1 MVAVLLHYFSIV
13 PFMWMLVKGAFL
25 YFTSVKV
32 IEFKV
37 KSYLVTATAISYGVP
52 LLYMVIF
59 TLPLGFGY
67 LDNNN
72 YGYQQAYVMYNAK
85 IHAFYMS

>member
-52 LLYMVIF
+52 LLY
-59 TLPLGFGY
+59 
-67 LDNNN
+67 
-72 YGYQQAYVMYNAK
+72 YGN
-85 IHAFYMS
+85 IHSTTWIWISRQ